1 MILPWLFKLS
11 ISYRNFAHFYRDFL
25 TTLYIRLQ
33 PHGITNYSIGP
44 HQASSDPNGAP
55 RFKMDRKPK
64 KWTENL
70 KILRWKRMTIQ
81 WCSTS
86 QVTFLLYMCHHLW
99 FDRCSELEFGTLRPL
114 LEQSSSSRFTLMWTS
129 TRMPS
134 GTNDV
139 LDINDV
145 VLLARRPRSSADWC
159 WPKFQSQQ
167 THRPCS
173 QHKTRCWQETYQQKH
188 MQAEHTTQAKWQ
200 HASANMNVSY
210 VQTYGECYYEMK

>member
-1 MILPWLFKLS
+1 MILPWFFKLS

-44 HQASSDPNGAP
+44 HRASSDPNGAP

-64 KWTENL
+64 NITL
-70 KILRWKRMTIQ
+70 KAYDYSVMF
-81 WCSTS
+81 SFS
-86 QVTFLLYMCHHLW
+86 SDVF
-99 FDRCSELEFGTLRPL
+99 TLHV
-114 LEQSSSSRFTLMWTS
+114 SSSVIWPLQRIGIWRFEAATGTIIIITIHSHVAS

-210 VQTYGECYYEMK
+210 VQTYGECYYYTA